1 MKNNTMFKFV
11 FIIMFVLLAACN
23 SYSTQKKMTKLEESI
38 TSYEVALRWA
48 QHQDAYSYHVSPNG
62 TQPPANLDKMS
73 EISVTGIDITD
84 KVVNEDQTEAYV
96 KGVIRYYNKNQGTE
110 KKLKLEQ
117 TWWYSE
123 ENKQWYI
130 DGEFPAFE

>member
-1 MKNNTMFKFV
+1 MLG
-11 FIIMFVLLAACN
+11 LLTACN
-23 SYSTQKKMTKLEESI
+23 RYQTQKKLDNLEESI

-62 TQPPANLDKMS
+62 TQPPANLDRLQ

-84 KVVNEDQTEAYV
+84 KVINDDQTKANI
-96 KGVIRYYNKNQGTE
+96 KGVIRFFNKNQGTE
-110 KKLKLEQ
+110 KKIKLDQ

-130 DGEFPAFE
+130 DGEFPNFFE

>member
-1 MKNNTMFKFV
+1 MNSRMMYKVTLIM
-11 FIIMFVLLAACN
+11 MFVLLAACN
-23 SYSTQKKMTKLEESI
+23 KLSTQKKMTNLEESL

-62 TQPPANLDKMS
+62 TQPPVNMDRLQ
-73 EISVTGIDITD
+73 EISVTGIDISD

-96 KGVIRYYNKNQGTE
+96 KGVIRYFNKNQGTE

-117 TWWYSE
+117 KWWYSE

-130 DGEFPAFE
+130 DAEFPSFE